1 MQRFV
6 KENMMKKF
14 TRILAVV
21 CLLASV
27 CTFNMACKPKQQSAP
42 EDRVSIKFL
51 GKASRESQSSWTAL
65 VDAYN
70 NGQGVTDKV
79 YVTARFQNNV
89 ATASNFT
96 ASANY
101 AYNVVTVS
109 DNQNVLQNFA
119 IKWDRNKAP
128 NGYLLNLQSY
138 ADKDADFNN
147 NSINPDTLN
156 WWRMTFNKDAKQGAE
171 QAKHVIGAGQS
182 LIAVPYGSTAQ
193 FNAYNK
199 EKFAQVGINIVS
211 VAEDDL
217 AKYNSENKAALMPHG
232 YAEYKTAPVAG
243 MKASQNLLGQTV
255 YKVFN
260 NRIAMNWEEQRVML
274 KYFTKEYNSASPSTY
289 GFVSEYWFNYGWSI
303 GGDVMGFN
311 GKSYDFTLTDKSAN
325 YIVVDDNVS
334 VNGNTYNKGDIV
346 RHEDKVN
353 ADMSALVSA
362 NKVYAIASQYDA
374 VFEYVALQVGTDKN
388 VDTGSK
394 GYGVATPETSN
405 AENNLTNGTTAMT
418 RTSVGKM
425 SALKEFGFVDYCP
438 AEQYRVYEGGS
449 TFQKDGKDGFANE
462 HLKVIGET
470 YDGNVYT
477 GELKVI
483 NGTKIVG
490 KQATASI
497 SEGLAIPACSDPD
510 KYQAAW
516 DFISWVATEGQ
527 TYLADAGTIAP
538 VAKDVLFSDKYAY
551 AQNDRN
557 MYAVAVASSNAQRG
571 DWGYFESGQWVTDWA
586 NIFNNRVR
594 RGLMTISAFDSECH
608 TAAVNALD
616 NMYCIIRGIR

>member
-1 MQRFV
+1 
-6 KENMMKKF
+6 MKKF
-14 TRILAVV
+14 ARILVMICMLV
-21 CLLASV
+21 SV
-27 CTFNMACKPKQQSAP
+27 CVPVVACKPAQPAVP
-42 EDRVSIKFL
+42 EGRVGIKFL
-51 GKASRESQSSWTAL
+51 GKASRESQAAWTAL

-70 NGQGVTDKV
+70 NGQGVTDNV
-79 YVTARFQNNV
+79 YVTPRFQNNV

-119 IKWDRNKAP
+119 IKWDRTKAP
-128 NGYLLNLQSY
+128 NGYLLDLQSY
-138 ADKDADFNN
+138 ADKDEDFKK
-147 NSINPDTLN
+147 NSIDADTLN
-156 WWRMTFNKDAKQGAE
+156 WWRMNFNKSAKQGKE
-171 QAKHVIGAGQS
+171 QPKHVIGAGQN
-182 LIAVPYGSTAQ
+182 LMAVPYGSTAQ

-199 EKFAQVGINIVS
+199 DKFTQAGINIVS
-211 VAEDDL
+211 VAEDAL
-217 AKYNSENKAALMPHG
+217 AEYNSKNNAALMPHG

-243 MKASQNLLGQTV
+243 MTASENLSGQTV

-274 KYFTKEYNSASPSTY
+274 KYFTKEYNSASPSKY
-289 GFVSEYWFNYGWSI
+289 GFVSEYWFNYGWSV

-311 GKSYDFTLTDKSAN
+311 GKSYDFTLADKSAN
-325 YIVVDDNVS
+325 YIVVDDNVT

-346 RHEDKVN
+346 RYEDKVN
-353 ADMSALVSA
+353 ADMTALVSA
-362 NKVYAIASQYDA
+362 NKVYAIASQYEA
-374 VFEYVALQVGTDKN
+374 VFEYVALQVETNKN
-388 VDTGSK
+388 VDAGKK

-418 RTSVGKM
+418 RTAVSRM
-425 SALKEFGFVDYCP
+425 SALEEFSFVDYCP
-438 AEQYRVYEGGS
+438 AEQYREYEGGS
-449 TFQKDGKDGFANE
+449 TYQKGGNAGFANE
-462 HLKVIGET
+462 YLKVIGET
-470 YDGNVYT
+470 YDGEVYT
-477 GELKVI
+477 GALKEV

-497 SEGLAIPACSDPD
+497 SEGLAIPACSDPE

-527 TYLADAGTIAP
+527 TYLASAGTIAP
-538 VAKDVLFSDKYAY
+538 VAKNVLFSDKFAY
-551 AQNDRN
+551 ANNDRN
-557 MYAVAVASSNAQRG
+557 MYAVAVASANAQRG

-586 NIFNNRVR
+586 NTFNNRVR

-608 TAAVNALD
+608 AAAVSALD